1 MCPSASSELYKRQSN
16 VHLITAPPVQTNSS
30 KLINI
35 GGRGMF
41 PDKKIGDSSGKGYRS
56 WRVFMAHVTVMFSTR
71 QM

>member
-1 MCPSASSELYKRQSN
+1 
-16 VHLITAPPVQTNSS
+16 
-30 KLINI
+30 
-35 GGRGMF
+35 MF